1 MSINN
6 KGSKG
11 KTRRTRK
18 RKEKGQVKN
27 NLEIVPIEEL
37 QKLTQENSFLLNPA
51 IPNYIFQQ
59 DVIFSQIRAKST
71 MKVHD
76 FLFSPQTFNNLE
88 SKDIINLYAI
98 LLNDLAKS
106 RAQNMKLAETS
117 EKSRFMKDL
126 SKIMADLAK
135 RKAEASSAEINDTTE
150 RIQILL
156 DESIRMALD
165 DEFDQKLGGSNTFKP
180 VENKDYEIVTIDAN
194 ADDD

>member
-1 MSINN
+1 
-6 KGSKG
+6 
-11 KTRRTRK
+11 
-18 RKEKGQVKN
+18 
-27 NLEIVPIEEL
+27 
-37 QKLTQENSFLLNPA
+37 
-51 IPNYIFQQ
+51 
-59 DVIFSQIRAKST
+59 

-88 SKDIINLYAI
+88 NKDIINLYAI